1 MFISFPVPVLLQINT
16 DNLNYPKS
24 DVFNDEDWYLAVRI
38 KDDYLIQANYTTNT
52 YIEYEKYLYGY
63 DIEEFLIHKDQ
74 TKIKSFEEIS
84 NYYII
89 TVYSNMS
96 LKEENKLNMIINI
109 NEN

>member
-1 MFISFPVPVLLQINT
+1 MFVSISVPVLLQINT
-16 DNLNYPKS
+16 DKLNYPKS
-24 DVFNDEDWYLAVRI
+24 DVFNSEDWYLAVRI

-52 YIEYEKYLYGY
+52 YEYEKYFYGY
-63 DIEEFLIHKDQ
+63 DINEFLTHKDQ

-89 TVYSNMS
+89 TVHSNIN
-96 LKEENKLNMIINI
+96 LKKENKLNMIINI